1 MLALKKGNIAVNE
14 GRIREMEVEETI
26 RLRSFEN
33 ELAHLKTEI
42 ERLNN
47 VIVDQKKSSNG
58 EYYDL
63 QDCNAKCIER
73 IHNLEDQLSDFL
85 KCKEND
91 TTDKNA
97 TKENTFIGKN
107 RIKVK
112 TTHLYVITVRKPLI
126 TRKA

>member
-42 ERLNN
+42 KRLNN
-47 VIVDQKKSSNG
+47 VIVDQKKSING

-63 QDCNAKCIER
+63 QDCNQ
-73 IHNLEDQLSDFL
+73 NVL
-85 KCKEND
+85 KEY
-91 TTDKNA
+91 
-97 TKENTFIGKN
+97 I
-107 RIKVK
+107 ILK
-112 TTHLYVITVRKPLI
+112 TNFQIF
-126 TRKA
+126 